1 MFHLLRRLRLE
12 PDFLAGHSYGEYVA
26 LCAAGA
32 LARARSATSVTR
44 TRQDHRRS
52 EFADSRRHGRFRCRC
67 RYRGNAYC
75 RLAGATVANKNA
87 PRQTVI
93 SGTEA
98 AMEAALAKAKE
109 QGIHSQRIAV
119 SRGFHSP
126 LVARAREPLARAL
139 AQFRFATP
147 KCPVFSN
154 TTAAIYPSD
163 PSAISALLAHHLV
176 SPVLFHQEILAM
188 YEAGARIFV
197 EVGPQGV
204 LTGLIG
210 QILRTSRTSR
220 SLPISK
226 AVGDWC
232 SSSICSASSW

>member
-1 MFHLLRRLRLE
+1 M
-12 PDFLAGHSYGEYVA
+12 
-26 LCAAGA
+26 AAFDA
-32 LARARSATSVTR
+32 P
-44 TRQDHRRS
+44 
-52 EFADSRRHGRFRCRC
+52 ADIVETLI
-67 RYRGNAYC
+67 AD
-75 RLAGATVANKNA
+75 LAGATVANKNA

-98 AMEAALAKAKE
+98 AIEAALAKAKE
-109 QGIHSQRIAV
+109 QGIHGQRIAV

-163 PSAISALLAHHLV
+163 PSAISALLAQHLV

-188 YEAGARIFV
+188 YEAGAENLCR
-197 EVGPQGV
+197 
-204 LTGLIG
+204 
-210 QILRTSRTSR
+210 SRTAR
-220 SLPISK
+220 RFDRPNRP
-226 AVGDWC
+226 DP
-232 SSSICSASSW
+232 